1 MLINVQD
8 IRKGNV
14 FKENGD
20 LWTVMFFQH
29 VTPGKGGAF
38 VKVKARNMKTGN
50 QKENN
55 YRSGEKIELVDVF
68 EKDGTYTYKDGD
80 NFVFMDSE
88 TFEQYEVPAE
98 MCEDV
103 EKFVLE
109 NGNVKLSI
117 YEGTVLSVSPENFVQ
132 LRVKHSDPGVK
143 GDTVTKTTKS
153 VEIETGATIQVP
165 LFIQEGD
172 LLKIDT
178 RTGEY
183 LERINEKK

>member
-68 EKDGTYTYKDGD
+68 FFY
-80 NFVFMDSE
+80 
-88 TFEQYEVPAE
+88 
-98 MCEDV
+98 
-103 EKFVLE
+103 
-109 NGNVKLSI
+109 
-117 YEGTVLSVSPENFVQ
+117 
-132 LRVKHSDPGVK
+132 
-143 GDTVTKTTKS
+143 
-153 VEIETGATIQVP
+153 
-165 LFIQEGD
+165 
-172 LLKIDT
+172 
-178 RTGEY
+178 
-183 LERINEKK
+183 

>member
-14 FKENGD
+14 YKMDGD

-38 VKVKARNMKTGN
+38 VKVKSRNMKTGN
-50 QKENN
+50 QKEVN
-55 YRSGEKIELVDVF
+55 YRSGEKIELVDVY
-68 EKDGTYTYKDGD
+68 EKDATYLYKEGD
-80 NFVFMDSE
+80 ELVFMDDE
-88 TFEQYEVPAE
+88 TFEQYHVSAQ

-103 EKFVLE
+103 EKFVLL
-109 NGNVKLSI
+109 NGKVKLSI
-117 YEGTVLSVSPENFVQ
+117 YDGAVLSASPENFVQ
-132 LRVKHSDPGVK
+132 LRVTHSEPGVR

-153 VEIETGATIQVP
+153 VEIETGASIQVP
-165 LFIQEGD
+165 LFINEGD

-178 RTGEY
+178 RNGEY
-183 LERINEKK
+183 LERINGKK